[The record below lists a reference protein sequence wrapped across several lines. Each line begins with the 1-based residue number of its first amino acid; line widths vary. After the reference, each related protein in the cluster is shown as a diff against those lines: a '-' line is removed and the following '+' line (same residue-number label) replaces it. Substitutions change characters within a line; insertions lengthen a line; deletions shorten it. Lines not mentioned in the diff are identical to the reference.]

1 MLDTFP
7 PTRETA
13 LARVNGVRPSDYA
26 RSHNAL
32 EGGVE
37 ALVRSAAATYA
48 GQGLRISAVAPGMTD
63 TPMTAGMLKM
73 PAMRD
78 DTARLTAADDRGRR
92 RLHHHAASG
101 EIDAKQIEATIGSS
115 K

>member
-32 EGGVE
+32 ECGAE
-37 ALVRSAAATYA
+37 ALVRSAAANHA
-48 GQGLRISAVAPGMTD
+48 GQGLRI
-63 TPMTAGMLKM
+63 
-73 PAMRD
+73 R
-78 DTARLTAADDRGRR
+78 
-92 RLHHHAASG
+92 
-101 EIDAKQIEATIGSS
+101 
-115 K
+115 